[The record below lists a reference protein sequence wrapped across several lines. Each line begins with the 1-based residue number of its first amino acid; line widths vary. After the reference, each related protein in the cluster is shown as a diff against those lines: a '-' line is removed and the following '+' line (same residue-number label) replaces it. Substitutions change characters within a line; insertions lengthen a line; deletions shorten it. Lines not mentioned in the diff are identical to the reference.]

1 MSVQRFTMGHMPSFA
16 KVVRGTIV
24 MLKFPGVA
32 VVPWPLL
39 HHVGLT
45 E

>member
-1 MSVQRFTMGHMPSFA
+1 MGRMPGFA
-16 KVVRGTIV
+16 KVVCSITTLLRF
-24 MLKFPGVA
+24 LGVV

-39 HHVGLT
+39 HHVSLD